1 MLQIFLLN
9 EQPVIN
15 IVFKYCNC
23 HNSPFLL
30 IRSFWVK
37 ILVSSFYRTPWQ
49 TRDKCEFDM
58 SYNIYWFSILAIN
71 VWIPTIVMFVSYTV
85 IFAKLKQSMKAFP
98 YLSGKRTLKFLTLT
112 EFGEDKDVR
121 AEMTRLRLNRKLG
134 F

>member
-1 MLQIFLLN
+1 
-9 EQPVIN
+9 
-15 IVFKYCNC
+15 
-23 HNSPFLL
+23 
-30 IRSFWVK
+30 
-37 ILVSSFYRTPWQ
+37 
-49 TRDKCEFDM
+49 M

-121 AEMTRLRLNRKLG
+121 AEMTR
-134 F
+134 